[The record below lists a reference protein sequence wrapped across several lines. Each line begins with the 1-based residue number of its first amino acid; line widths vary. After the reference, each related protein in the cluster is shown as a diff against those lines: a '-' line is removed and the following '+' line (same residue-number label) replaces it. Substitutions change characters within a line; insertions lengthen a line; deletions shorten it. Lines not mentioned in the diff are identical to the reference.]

1 MSIRE
6 KPTTNGKP
14 KGVERMTNKNN
25 EREVNFMNEETT
37 EKIAMILGV
46 SEDSVTVLPEDV
58 KNAMVSAVNINDADT
73 EENAA
78 ELYETLNALWTKG
91 MIEVNLREIADH
103 TGIDLTAMQNL
114 DEETKHMLVFEYAMD
129 STNISQLYELI
140 RSVLSVSELPKIS
153 RLLGVEL
160 SVLTALS
167 PDTQRKICGHFAM
180 MYEENGDNSVLFHE
194 LRTMME

>member
-1 MSIRE
+1 
-6 KPTTNGKP
+6 
-14 KGVERMTNKNN
+14 MTK
-25 EREVNFMNEETT
+25 EQTT
-37 EKIAMILGV
+37 EIARILGV
-46 SEDSVTVLPEDV
+46 SEDSISAMDNEIKNSMTAIFETITV
-58 KNAMVSAVNINDADT
+58 KNDEDKKAVFEA
-73 EENAA
+73 
-78 ELYETLNALWTKG
+78 LNNLWTKG
-91 MIEVNLREIADH
+91 MIESNLHEIADH

-129 STNISQLYELI
+129 STNISRLYELI
-140 RSVLSVSELPKIS
+140 RNVLSVSELQKIA

-180 MYEENGDNSVLFHE
+180 MYEENGDNSALFHE

>member
-1 MSIRE
+1 MDE
-6 KPTTNGKP
+6 
-14 KGVERMTNKNN
+14 NK
-25 EREVNFMNEETT
+25 M
-37 EKIAMILGV
+37 KQIAEILGV
-46 SEDSVTVLPEDV
+46 SADSISAMDEEIKSSMTAIFETITV
-58 KNAMVSAVNINDADT
+58 KNDEDKKAVFEA
-73 EENAA
+73 
-78 ELYETLNALWTKG
+78 LNNLWTKG
-91 MIEVNLREIADH
+91 MIESNLHEIADH

-129 STNISQLYELI
+129 STNISRLYELI
-140 RSVLSVSELPKIS
+140 RNVLSVSELQKIA

>member
-1 MSIRE
+1 
-6 KPTTNGKP
+6 
-14 KGVERMTNKNN
+14 MTK
-25 EREVNFMNEETT
+25 EQTT
-37 EKIAMILGV
+37 EIARILGI
-46 SEDSVTVLPEDV
+46 SEDSISAMDDEIKDSMTAIFETVTVKNDED
-58 KNAMVSAVNINDADT
+58 KKAVF
-73 EENAA
+73 ES
-78 ELYETLNALWTKG
+78 LNNLWTKG
-91 MIEVNLREIADH
+91 MIESNLREIADH

-160 SVLTALS
+160 SALTALS

>member
-1 MSIRE
+1 M
-6 KPTTNGKP
+6 T
-14 KGVERMTNKNN
+14 KGQ
-25 EREVNFMNEETT
+25 TT
-37 EKIAMILGV
+37 EIARILGV
-46 SEDSVTVLPEDV
+46 SEDSISAMDDEIKDSMTAIFETITV
-58 KNAMVSAVNINDADT
+58 KNDEDKKAVFEA
-73 EENAA
+73 
-78 ELYETLNALWTKG
+78 LNNLWTKG
-91 MIEVNLREIADH
+91 MIESNLHEIAYH

-160 SVLTALS
+160 SALTALS
-167 PDTQRKICGHFAM
+167 PDTQKKICGHFAM

>member
-1 MSIRE
+1 
-6 KPTTNGKP
+6 
-14 KGVERMTNKNN
+14 MTK
-25 EREVNFMNEETT
+25 EQTT
-37 EKIAMILGV
+37 EIARILGV
-46 SEDSVTVLPEDV
+46 SEDSISAMDDEIKDSMTAIFETITV
-58 KNAMVSAVNINDADT
+58 KNDEDKKAVFEA
-73 EENAA
+73 
-78 ELYETLNALWTKG
+78 LNNLWTKG
-91 MIEVNLREIADH
+91 MIESNLHEIAYH

-129 STNISQLYELI
+129 STNISRLYELI
-140 RSVLSVSELPKIS
+140 CNMLSVSELPKIA